1 MTQVITLEEAKR
13 IKEEFENGTLPLIDE
28 SIVSI
33 DISFNNYFTFVLYFN
48 DTFISI
54 IYDIRMNSFEYD
66 FNIDNLEESLS
77 HKEISTREDFILT
90 LKDIIDNQKEEA
102 YD

>member
-28 SIVSI
+28 SISDI
-33 DISFNNYFTFVLYFN
+33 DVLFNDFISFIGTHDNRHYY
-48 DTFISI
+48 I
-54 IYDIRMNSFEYD
+54 IYNIGMDVFEYGFD
-66 FNIDNLEESLS
+66 IAIVGASLP
-77 HKEISTREDFILT
+77 HKEITSKEQFIPT
-90 LKDIIDNQKEEA
+90 LKEILQEQKEEV